1 MNRRSGFTLIEVMIV
16 VGIIAI
22 ICAIA
27 IPNLLRSKIQANE
40 ASAIENL
47 SVIAEAQI
55 SYNAGHL
62 TFTTFDVLTDDS
74 SGPPFLDTSWSEGVQ
89 KNGYTFSI
97 ASANGTSFVCYA
109 EPITQ
114 GVSGVRHFRVD
125 TSGII
130 RFNPAGQPTDTDPPV
145 GG

>member
-1 MNRRSGFTLIEVMIV
+1 MNKRGGFTLIEMMIV

-40 ASAIENL
+40 AAAIENL
-47 SVIAEAQI
+47 AVIAEAQI
-55 SYNAGHL
+55 SYNAGNL

-74 SGPPFLDTSWSEGVQ
+74 NGPPFLDTSWTEGIA
-89 KNGYTFSI
+89 KNGYTFSM
-97 ASANGTSFVCYA
+97 ASASATSFICFA